1 MTARRPVAP
10 HLRRALPGVAWLL
23 MLAAAACDDAVST
36 VPAAVG
42 PPRAIRPTL
51 GSAAEDVAYAVSTR
65 SGYVYIGGETYG
77 SLDGANLGNSDAFVR
92 KYDPEGD
99 IIWARQF
106 GTPLADRATGV
117 AADGTGNVYV
127 VGMTAGS
134 LAGSRGSRDGMLR
147 KYGASGNVL
156 WTRQFGT
163 SGDEYLPAVVVDGV
177 GNIIVVGRTFGAMS
191 GSNLGQGDALVRKYA
206 PNGSVV
212 WTRQF
217 GSTSDE
223 IALAVAVDSLDNVF
237 VAGYTF
243 GAMAGSNKGLR
254 DAFVRKFTSSGT
266 AVWTRQFGTSAGD
279 EATGVAVDGGSVI
292 VVGYTGG
299 VLYGTNYGLE
309 DAYFRRY
316 TGDGV
321 LVRTKQFGTAGVDWA
336 NGVSVGPG
344 NSFFI
349 AGRTSGDLAGSL
361 GNHDGWI
368 RKYSSADVQLFT
380 RQFGTPDADNV
391 LAVAAGQ
398 GSEIYVA
405 GSTAGVMAESNQ
417 GGVDAYLRRLD
428 SSGYAEWTDQ

>member
-1 MTARRPVAP
+1 
-10 HLRRALPGVAWLL
+10 
-23 MLAAAACDDAVST
+23 
-36 VPAAVG
+36 
-42 PPRAIRPTL
+42 
-51 GSAAEDVAYAVSTR
+51 
-65 SGYVYIGGETYG
+65 
-77 SLDGANLGNSDAFVR
+77 
-92 KYDPEGD
+92 
-99 IIWARQF
+99 
-106 GTPLADRATGV
+106 
-117 AADGTGNVYV
+117 
-127 VGMTAGS
+127 
-134 LAGSRGSRDGMLR
+134 
-147 KYGASGNVL
+147 VL
-156 WTRQFGT
+156 
-163 SGDEYLPAVVVDGV
+163 
-177 GNIIVVGRTFGAMS
+177 
-191 GSNLGQGDALVRKYA
+191 
-206 PNGSVV
+206 

-217 GSTSDE
+217 GSTSDDLT
-223 IALAVAVDSLDNVF
+223 LAVSLDSLNDVI
-237 VAGYTF
+237 VVGYTF
-243 GAMAGSNKGLR
+243 GAMAGANKGLR

-361 GNHDGWI
+361 GGHDGWI
-368 RKYSSADVQLFT
+368 RKYSSADAQVFT

-398 GSEIYVA
+398 NDDIYVA

-428 SSGYAEWTDQ
+428 ASGFAEWTDQ